1 MHDAQLAPESMTIVT
16 TSGDEPSAMSVTMR
30 TFTAAINARTAV
42 QPNLSGIVGD
52 AVDIINDLTAGRLV
66 RRIDGLAPGP
76 QVRAYELNAFPDFG
90 DGALSLPGLGS
101 GGRGTLTPV
110 DDNGNPA
117 SGVSVTGVTFTSSA
131 YLKTLD
137 TLPPSLDP
145 STGWV
150 LRFRFRTPTGVSNSS
165 KTWVA
170 IGRRTG
176 SGDYG
181 ISITETSGGGL
192 IATIEDPDHAAVS
205 VRSAGTPRGGIVDA
219 ALIWNPG
226 TALAQWVVN
235 GAASGAAVTLP
246 FVPEVAGGNLILGA
260 SLAETTSSTPRGS
273 LHRVEFEVTNIGV
286 TQSFVPVGPVT
297 TLSVADANA
306 LMVDAIDILDPVPAA
321 GAISIRFPTASG
333 ERGEDLNVAI
343 AGYANVVQAL
353 TRHLSADTP
362 YVAID
367 MGTASPGVTTLV
379 VTPPTLGR
387 FDSSSEYKGLG
398 STVRTSS
405 TGVPP
410 RTYVT
415 IDPQNDGSTSV
426 QNPNGPIPRGH
437 TDLFRLEQEEGT
449 HEVMLIE
456 MNRAPRLNGGGE
468 AWGHADDRWVPI
480 HALWYG
486 YANGDYRFPT
496 IKDETPTVTVTVVPG
511 PGEGAIR
518 VNRTGADLRVGDAV
532 SWTNV
537 RRLGWWKAGVA
548 SVSPG
553 CKLALRVSAP
563 GAPDGHEDY
572 ALRMTDAP
580 RPAAFNYWSLATY
593 EFADSYTQIRWG
605 SRGGDWTGQDGLWG
619 ASPYVQTPSITAA
632 QTATIDVT
640 AMVKSFGPQFFI
652 SAASTK
658 GTVSITPP
666 VFSPNPANEPV
677 LRVTGGARTGVYKAS
692 RWGQLSESTTSW
704 RLTNSSNFAIKRT
717 QPLLLA
723 FDTAGD
729 AAALGSATKIEL
741 VLIAT
746 GTSGGGS
753 ALQLFR
759 PTPQPPRPSA
769 RITVDATPARNRAD
783 LITKIDTDAE
793 WMAMTTTA
801 NDRNRSGS
809 GQPDNFTIANGC
821 YYGAIPTG
829 KNPGLS
835 LLHGFWKPDQTGYPV
850 IRMGRMVGWHANYQ
864 PADNALTGDGP
875 GFSGKSPGP
884 IATGDANLSGIE
896 VGRGG
901 NAATGLGG
909 YTCRMQRGAPAPI
922 NNASTSP
929 LHAYLTFGDY
939 NYFLSGLTNGG
950 TTNAIAPIPR
960 MKWLWIETVHG
971 VNSVHPDGTWA
982 RDGVFELYVN
992 GRKHCSTHTLEY
1004 RVAGGNALWDA
1015 IWFDEYNGGTE
1026 ENRVDRP
1033 WPFVVG
1039 PTYVVEG
1046 TAPIAPPA
1054 GWNVPFVT
1062 AAGAPDTVPLA
1073 YQPDYA

>member
-1 MHDAQLAPESMTIVT
+1 MHDAQLAPESVTIST
-16 TSGDEPSAMSVTMR
+16 AAGDTPSAMAVTMR
-30 TFTAAINARTAV
+30 TLAAAINTRTAV
-42 QPNLSGIVGD
+42 RPGLSAIAGD
-52 AVDIINDLTAGRLV
+52 VVDIINDLTTGRLV

-76 QVRAYELNAFPDFG
+76 QVRAYGLTAFPDFG
-90 DGALSLPGLGS
+90 DGALSLPALDS

-110 DDNGNPA
+110 DDNGNTA
-117 SGVSVTGVTFTSSA
+117 SGSAVTGVTFTSSA
-131 YLKTLD
+131 YLKSVD
-137 TLPPSLDP
+137 TLAPSLDP

-150 LRFRFRTPTGVSNSS
+150 LRLRFRTPSGVSNSS

-176 SGDYG
+176 SGNYG
-181 ISITETSGGGL
+181 ISVTETSGGGL
-192 IATIEDPDHAAVS
+192 IATIEDPDYPSVS
-205 VRSAGTPRGGIVDA
+205 VRSAGTPRSAIVDA

-226 TALAQWVVN
+226 TMLAQWVVN
-235 GAASGAAVTLP
+235 GSSSGAAVPVP
-246 FVPEVAGGNLILGA
+246 FVPELAGGSLILGT

-273 LHRVEFEVTNIGV
+273 LHGVGFEVTNIGV
-286 TQSFVPVGPVT
+286 TESFVPVGPVT
-297 TLSVADANA
+297 TLSVADANL
-306 LMVDAIDILDPVPAA
+306 LMVETIDILEPVAAA
-321 GAISIRFPTASG
+321 GSISIRFQTASG
-333 ERGEDLNVAI
+333 EAGEDINVAI
-343 AGYANVVQAL
+343 GGYANVVQTL
-353 TRHLSADTP
+353 TRYLSAETP

-367 MGTASPGVTTLV
+367 IGSASPGVSTLV
-379 VTPPTLGR
+379 VTPPALGK
-387 FDSSSEYKGLG
+387 FDSSSEYKGVG

-415 IDPQNDGSTSV
+415 IDPQNDGSTAT
-426 QNPNGPIPRGH
+426 QNPAGPIPRGH
-437 TDLFRLEQEEGT
+437 TDLFRLEQEGAT
-449 HEVMLIE
+449 HEVALIE

-486 YANGDYRFPT
+486 YSNGDYRFPT
-496 IKDETPTVTVTVVPG
+496 IDGEAPTVTVTAVPG

-518 VNRTGADLRVGDAV
+518 VNRTGPDLRVGDVV
-532 SWTNV
+532 SSINV
-537 RRLGWWKAGVA
+537 RRLGWWKAGV
-548 SVSPG
+548 SSITPG
-553 CKLALRVSAP
+553 CRLGLRVSAP
-563 GAPDGHEDY
+563 GAPDGQEEY

-580 RPAAFNYWSLATY
+580 RPTAFSHWSLATY
-593 EFADSYTQIRWG
+593 EFADSYTQIRWA

-632 QTATIDVT
+632 QTVTIDVT
-640 AMVKSFGPQFFI
+640 AMVKSFGPEFFI

-658 GTVSITPP
+658 GSVGITPP
-666 VFSPNPANEPV
+666 AFTPNPANEPI
-677 LRVTGGARTGVYKAS
+677 LRVTGGARAGIYKAS

-704 RLTNSSNFAIKRT
+704 RLTNSSNFSIKRT

-723 FDTAGD
+723 FDMAGA
-729 AAALGSATKIEL
+729 AAALGDATRIEL
-741 VLIAT
+741 VLAAT
-746 GTSGGGS
+746 GSSSGGS

-769 RITVDATPARNRAD
+769 RIAVDPTPARSRAD
-783 LITKIDTDAE
+783 LLTAIDTDAG
-793 WMAMTTTA
+793 WTAMTTSA
-801 NDRNRSGS
+801 DDRNRSGS

-829 KNPGLS
+829 KNPGMS
-835 LLHGFWKPDQTGYPV
+835 LLHGFWKPDRTGYPL
-850 IRMGRMVGWHANYQ
+850 IRMARMVGWHTNYQ
-864 PADNALTGDGP
+864 PGDDKLSGDGP

-884 IATGDANLSGIE
+884 IASGDANLSGIE

-901 NAATGLGG
+901 NPATGLGG
-909 YTCRMQRGAPAPI
+909 YSCRSQRGAPAPI
-922 NNASTSP
+922 NHPSSSP
-929 LHAYLTFGDY
+929 LHGYLTFGDY

-950 TTNAIAPIPR
+950 TTNAIAPVPR

-971 VNSVHPDGTWA
+971 ANTVHPDGTWSN
-982 RDGVFELYVN
+982 DGVFELYVN
-992 GRKHCSTHTLEY
+992 GRKHCSTHRLEY
-1004 RVAGGNALWDA
+1004 LVAGGSALWDA

-1039 PTYVVEG
+1039 PTYVVAG
-1046 TAPIAPPA
+1046 SAPIAPPA
-1054 GWNVPFVT
+1054 DWNVPFVT
-1062 AAGAPDTVPLA
+1062 ADGTPDTAPLA